1 MYKPVLLSVLVF
13 SAEDLPIVSKQSSC
27 MLNVQEKMSYYTGS
41 VINHDLSLSSHAK
54 NKSTGDLKKNFNGKN
69 GREGDF
75 SQHHAPCQAS
85 WMNTYAA
92 IHATSQNMGLSSQNP
107 LKIKHHKH

>member
-41 VINHDLSLSSHAK
+41 VINHDLSLSYVQQ
-54 NKSTGDLKKNFNGKN
+54 NKSTGRFEEKTWSTSFNG
-69 GREGDF
+69 RMARQLVMRRR
-75 SQHHAPCQAS
+75 SRP
-85 WMNTYAA
+85 
-92 IHATSQNMGLSSQNP
+92 
-107 LKIKHHKH
+107 

>member
-1 MYKPVLLSVLVF
+1 
-13 SAEDLPIVSKQSSC
+13 

-69 GREGDF
+69 GRDSLSCAGAAEF
-75 SQHHAPCQAS
+75 ERQAS
-85 WMNTYAA
+85 YPELRLE
-92 IHATSQNMGLSSQNP
+92 ILYEIEFFSCG
-107 LKIKHHKH
+107 K

>member
-13 SAEDLPIVSKQSSC
+13 SAENLPIVSKQSSC

-41 VINHDLSLSSHAK
+41 VINHDLSLSSRAK

-69 GREGDF
+69 GRESLSCAGAADLERQV
-75 SQHHAPCQAS
+75 SYHA
-85 WMNTYAA
+85 
-92 IHATSQNMGLSSQNP
+92 ATPPDTLNGVLLFLFALCS
-107 LKIKHHKH
+107 K

>member
-69 GREGDF
+69 GRDSLSCAGAAEF
-75 SQHHAPCQAS
+75 ERQAS
-85 WMNTYAA
+85 YPELRLE
-92 IHATSQNMGLSSQNP
+92 ILYEIEFFSCG
-107 LKIKHHKH
+107 K